1 MNPKE
6 PLLPR
11 VLARLRMMRYRWF
24 GRAPTLEEWESRLE
38 RVVSETVA
46 QSLRWI
52 PEHGGSFVDVGANV
66 GIYAER
72 VLRDRPDARAW
83 LFEPVRAHY
92 ERCRDRFRGNPNVV
106 VEHLALGDASGPTT
120 IWKPKHNPGGN
131 VIDEEIVERR
141 RGFMDF
147 RPEAIECRVF
157 ADYAREHGIDRVDF
171 VKSDTEG
178 YDYRV
183 LRGMLPFLG
192 PCEPRPVILA
202 ELLREDIHPDFAGQL
217 DVLERM
223 YALGYHRVDLDFKED
238 VQDFLFVPE
247 GRQAVC
253 ER

>member
-1 MNPKE
+1 MRAEAIQGDARLTARRRRESNPPARAGPARESRSRSRHRHAPACMNPKE

-106 VEHLALGDASGPTT
+106 VTTPWSWKSFPTRH
-120 IWKPKHNPGGN
+120 P
-131 VIDEEIVERR
+131 
-141 RGFMDF
+141 
-147 RPEAIECRVF
+147 
-157 ADYAREHGIDRVDF
+157 
-171 VKSDTEG
+171 VK
-178 YDYRV
+178 
-183 LRGMLPFLG
+183 
-192 PCEPRPVILA
+192 
-202 ELLREDIHPDFAGQL
+202 
-217 DVLERM
+217 
-223 YALGYHRVDLDFKED
+223 HRVWLDRRS
-238 VQDFLFVPE
+238 
-247 GRQAVC
+247 G
-253 ER
+253 